1 MPPHPPQAQEP
12 KRKLFTAE
20 QAAIARERLKVLLK
34 RYEADIYRE
43 GSQALDERLK
53 R

>member
-1 MPPHPPQAQEP
+1 MPPHSTQSPDP
-12 KRKLFTAE
+12 RGKLVTAE
-20 QAAIARERLKVLLK
+20 QAARARERLKVLLK

-43 GSQALDERLK
+43 GSLAFEERLK